1 MKETAQKALEDWTT
15 ENQVIDTKIMTGILS
30 RLSEKDKGLLLDVNI
45 DVWEQRVLVTGTLDD
60 PHMKNDVLAL
70 VNADNRITTT
80 YDEIQLVTKAE
91 KESRRQQAQDQKD
104 QNKEGIGQT
113 IDDFWIST
121 KIEAQ
126 LLATKG
132 ITSVNYRWR
141 SVRNRIYIIG
151 RTPDR
156 TELGKVMDVING
168 TKGVESVKHFI
179 QIKSW
184 RLPSTFKEKTLIKA
198 FFSFLSF
205 STHFEFNILAALSI
219 YS

>member
-1 MKETAQKALEDWTT
+1 MKETAQKALEDRTT

-104 QNKEGIGQT
+104 QNKEGIGQS
-113 IDDFWIST
+113 IDDF
-121 KIEAQ
+121 
-126 LLATKG
+126 
-132 ITSVNYRWR
+132 
-141 SVRNRIYIIG
+141 
-151 RTPDR
+151 
-156 TELGKVMDVING
+156 
-168 TKGVESVKHFI
+168 
-179 QIKSW
+179 
-184 RLPSTFKEKTLIKA
+184 
-198 FFSFLSF
+198 
-205 STHFEFNILAALSI
+205 
-219 YS
+219 

>member
-1 MKETAQKALEDWTT
+1 MKETAQKALEDRTT

-179 QIKSW
+179 QIKS
-184 RLPSTFKEKTLIKA
+184 
-198 FFSFLSF
+198 
-205 STHFEFNILAALSI
+205 
-219 YS
+219 

>member
-1 MKETAQKALEDWTT
+1 VVTETAKKALEDRTT

-30 RLSEKDKGLLLDVNI
+30 RLSSKDKGLLLDVNI

-70 VNADNRITTT
+70 VNANNRITTT

-91 KESRRQQAQDQKD
+91 KESRRQHAQDQKD

-168 TKGVESVKHFI
+168 TQGVESVKHFI
-179 QIKSW
+179 QIKS
-184 RLPSTFKEKTLIKA
+184 
-198 FFSFLSF
+198 
-205 STHFEFNILAALSI
+205 
-219 YS
+219 

>member
-1 MKETAQKALEDWTT
+1 MKIRSLVPLWYPLLVVFLLLTTGCFTVMKETAQKALEDRTT

-179 QIKSW
+179 QIKS
-184 RLPSTFKEKTLIKA
+184 
-198 FFSFLSF
+198 
-205 STHFEFNILAALSI
+205 
-219 YS
+219 

>member
-1 MKETAQKALEDWTT
+1 MKIRSLFPLWYPFLLVLFLLLTTGCFTVMKETAQKALEDRTT

-91 KESRRQQAQDQKD
+91 KESRRQQAQDQKN

-141 SVRNRIYIIG
+141 SVRNRIYING
-151 RTPDR
+151 RTLDR

-179 QIKSW
+179 QIKS
-184 RLPSTFKEKTLIKA
+184 
-198 FFSFLSF
+198 
-205 STHFEFNILAALSI
+205 
-219 YS
+219 